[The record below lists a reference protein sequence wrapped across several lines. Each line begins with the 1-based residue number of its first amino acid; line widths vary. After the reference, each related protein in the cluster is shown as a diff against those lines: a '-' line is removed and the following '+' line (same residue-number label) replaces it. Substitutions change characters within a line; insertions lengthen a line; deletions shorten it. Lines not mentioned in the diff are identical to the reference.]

1 MQAVVGP
8 GFSLSDPCS
17 QRVPVVAFS
26 FCLGHG
32 VIGLSERR
40 SWRGIL
46 SPAIMLRPEGKAERI
61 FDCFPIRLDR
71 RMIFSEV
78 VAGSG
83 SVGQT
88 GLRRS
93 ENETTRNRKFSVAFS
108 SLKRGR
114 RRHDR
119 F

>member
-1 MQAVVGP
+1 
-8 GFSLSDPCS
+8 
-17 QRVPVVAFS
+17 
-26 FCLGHG
+26 
-32 VIGLSERR
+32 
-40 SWRGIL
+40 
-46 SPAIMLRPEGKAERI
+46 
-61 FDCFPIRLDR
+61 
-71 RMIFSEV
+71 MIFSEV